1 MQMRAGSKAA
11 VAYRLPAET
20 TGARYIGNLS
30 GTGDQMLQPEPP
42 IDSRIEGLRRERETL
57 PARAGNR
64 LNTVD
69 FDRAKMIVIATRR

>member
-1 MQMRAGSKAA
+1 
-11 VAYRLPAET
+11 
-20 TGARYIGNLS
+20 
-30 GTGDQMLQPEPP
+30 MLQPEPP
-42 IDSRIEGLRRERETL
+42 IDSRIEGLRRELETL